1 VSVQTNP
8 APTVSVVDRI
18 GERFIDA
25 DNHYY
30 EPEDAFTRHL
40 ASEAAAARPF
50 RWITDEQ
57 GHRRLLVAGQLYR
70 RIVNPTFDPVARPG
84 YLLEMYAANGV
95 LDYSRT
101 GESNE
106 PIRLEYRDREERI
119 AVMDRD
125 DVEQIWLFPTLAM
138 NVEQMLRDDVALT
151 TAALQ
156 SFNRWL
162 DDDWG
167 FDHRGR
173 IHAVPLFSLA
183 DVEWAIGE
191 LEWALARG
199 TRLLHVR
206 ACSVPGERRGRSLA
220 DPAFDRFWA
229 RANEAGLTIAIHS
242 GDTGMFERSAEW
254 GDLANP
260 PTHLTTRFQLVYRDG
275 REVFEAVAD
284 LILHGL
290 FDRFPRLRVVSVEMG
305 SSWCAPLLSS
315 LRKVSKR
322 REFGRSTGD
331 PVETF
336 RRHVYVSPYPEEDLE
351 EIVQVMS
358 ARRVVFGSD
367 WPHPEGV
374 ARPADFF
381 ASTGSL
387 TDHEL
392 RSIARDNTLELMRPP
407 TW

>member
-1 VSVQTNP
+1 MVQTTDT
-8 APTVSVVDRI
+8 ATATVTDRI
-18 GERFIDA
+18 GSRLVDA

-40 ASEAAAARPF
+40 PAAIATAKPF
-50 RWITDEQ
+50 RWITDERGQ
-57 GHRRLLVAGQLYR
+57 RRLLVAGQLYR

-84 YLLEMYAANGV
+84 YLLECYTADGV

-106 PIRLEYRDREERI
+106 PIRPEYRERDRRL
-119 AVMDRD
+119 AVMDGD
-125 DVEQIWLFPTLAM
+125 DVEQTWLFPTLAM
-138 NVEQMLRDDVALT
+138 NVEQMIRDDVELT
-151 TAALQ
+151 NAALR

-162 DDDWG
+162 DEDWG
-167 FDHRGR
+167 FDHHGR

-183 DVEWAIGE
+183 DVDWAVEE

-206 ACSVPGERRGRSLA
+206 ACPVPGGRRGRSLA
-220 DPAFDRFWA
+220 DPAFDAFWA

-254 GDLANP
+254 GDLPNP

-275 REVFEAVAD
+275 REIYETIAD

-290 FDRFPRLRVVSVEMG
+290 FDRYPHLRVVSVEMG

-315 LRKVSKR
+315 LQKVSKR

-331 PVETF
+331 PVEAF
-336 RRHVYVSPYPEEDLE
+336 RRHVYVSPYPEEDLQE
-351 EIVQVMS
+351 VVDVMS
-358 ARRVVFGSD
+358 ASRVVFGSD

-381 ASTGSL
+381 ASAGAFTN
-387 TDHEL
+387 DEL
-392 RSIARDNTLELMRPP
+392 RRIARDNSLDLMRPP

>member
-1 VSVQTNP
+1 MRVQGSATI
-8 APTVSVVDRI
+8 VERI
-18 GERFIDA
+18 GSGLVDA

-40 ASEAAAARPF
+40 APPVAAAKPF
-50 RWITDEQ
+50 RWITDERGQ
-57 GHRRLLVAGQLYR
+57 RRLLVAGQLYR

-84 YLLEMYAANGV
+84 HLLELYETEGV

-106 PIRLEYRDREERI
+106 PIRPEYRDRGQRL

-125 DVEQIWLFPTLAM
+125 QVEQIWLFPTLAM
-138 NVEQMLRDDVALT
+138 NVEQMIRDDVALT
-151 TAALQ
+151 TAALRA
-156 SFNRWL
+156 FNRWL
-162 DDDWG
+162 DEDWG
-167 FDHRGR
+167 FDHLGR

-183 DVEWAIGE
+183 DVDWAVDE
-191 LEWALARG
+191 LEWALDRR

-206 ACSVPGERRGRSLA
+206 ACPVPGDKRGRSLA
-220 DPAFDRFWA
+220 DPAFDAFWA

-242 GDTGMFERSAEW
+242 GDTGMFERAAEW
-254 GDLANP
+254 GDMANP

-275 REVFEAVAD
+275 REVFETVAD
-284 LILHGL
+284 MILHGL

-305 SSWCAPLLSS
+305 ASWCAPLLAS
-315 LRKVSKR
+315 LQKVSKR
-322 REFGRSTGD
+322 REFGRSTGR

-351 EIVQVMS
+351 DVVQVMT
-358 ARRVVFGSD
+358 ADRVVFGSD

-374 ARPADFF
+374 ARPAEFF
-381 ASTGSL
+381 ARTGAL
-387 TDHEL
+387 TDDEL
-392 RSIARDNTLELMRPP
+392 RRIARENALELMRLP

>member
-1 VSVQTNP
+1 LI
-8 APTVSVVDRI
+8 DRV
-18 GERFIDA
+18 GGRFVDA

-30 EPEDAFTRHL
+30 EAEDAFTRHL
-40 ASEAAAARPF
+40 PADAAATRPF
-50 RWITDEQ
+50 RWITDER

-84 YLLEMYAANGV
+84 HLLELYASNGV

-106 PIRLEYRDREERI
+106 PIRPEYRDREQRL

-183 DVEWAIGE
+183 DVDWAIGE

-199 TRLLHVR
+199 ARLLHVR
-206 ACSVPGERRGRSLA
+206 ACPVPGDRRGRSLA
-220 DPAFDRFWA
+220 DPAFDPFWA

-254 GDLANP
+254 GDMANP

-275 REVFEAVAD
+275 REIFEAVAD

-305 SSWCAPLLSS
+305 ASWCAPLLSS
-315 LRKVSKR
+315 LQKVSKR
-322 REFGRSTGD
+322 REFGRSSGD

-351 EIVQVMS
+351 AVVQVMS
-358 ARRVVFGSD
+358 AGRVVFGSD

-387 TDHEL
+387 TDDEL
-392 RSIARDNTLELMRPP
+392 RRIARDNTLELMRAP